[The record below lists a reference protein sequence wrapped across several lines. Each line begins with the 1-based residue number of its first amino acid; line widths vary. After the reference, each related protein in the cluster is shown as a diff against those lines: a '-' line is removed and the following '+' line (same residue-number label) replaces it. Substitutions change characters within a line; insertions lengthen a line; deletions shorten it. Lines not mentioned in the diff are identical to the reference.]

1 MLVQAFGALRSTGHR
16 QVATIAG
23 YDAVRM
29 VIGKCGE
36 GVHAVQAEHC
46 QWSSAGEGVRVNEG
60 MLVQVFGA

>member
-1 MLVQAFGALRSTGHR
+1 
-16 QVATIAG
+16 VATIAG

-36 GVHAVQAEHC
+36 GEHAVQAEHC